1 MLSAT
6 TSVTHCLAISRT
18 SSRLRNPNGCGITA
32 IGSSGLPRDF
42 ACARPSVSNAVEQMA
57 TPARPRFA
65 ISTLSWTLHD
75 AHDPQSPDPVIT
87 KSHSCASSLTTSS
100 GAGIEADVF
109 LRLMMRATP

>member
-1 MLSAT
+1 MSAA
-6 TSVTHCLAISRT
+6 HCCAISRT
-18 SSRLRNPNGCGITA
+18 SCRLREPNGCAITA

-57 TPARPRFA
+57 TAARLRFA

-87 KSHSCASSLTTSS
+87 RSHSCASSLTTSS
-100 GAGIEADVF
+100 GAGIEAEVF
-109 LRLMMRATP
+109 RRLTTRFTP